1 METSDKVTAG
11 IVAYLAAT
19 FIAGG
24 LLLTF
29 RTSEPTVQT
38 FRYAAGSTAMQG
50 PVGPPFPA
58 LTEMWDGTPKPFPA
72 LWEVWGELAPG
83 VREAANRG

>member
-11 IVAYLAAT
+11 IVAFIAVT

-29 RTSEPTVQT
+29 QTSEPTVQT
-38 FRYAAGSTAMQG
+38 FRYTAGSTAMQG
-50 PVGPPFPA
+50 PVGPPS
-58 LTEMWDGTPKPFPA
+58 PA
-72 LWEVWGELAPG
+72 LWEVWGD
-83 VREAANRG
+83 R